1 MPNPKVP
8 TNISDILKAAQKKQ
22 VDISQIKVPPYH
34 DRTDV
39 DDENIEALANN
50 MSEMGQLTPI
60 LVEKISDD
68 EFDLISGLRRY
79 ESALKLNWPSIDA
92 IILENLDEQAR
103 LLLMI
108 TENAQRSDLNDFD
121 LVVSL
126 IHFLAVSTDK
136 KDDEIKT
143 FIYKL
148 KNLDAGNVKGLTFE
162 EKQLKKNMELA
173 LIKTDKYSIKH
184 VINKIRVLDFNPAI
198 IKAMQDRKLTF
209 TTARMLNKIKD
220 EEVLIDLL
228 KQFLS
233 GQITKD
239 ELKKEIKKATAGDA
253 PVIVPFNNTLK
264 KLKDYNK
271 LPEEKQQFIV
281 AKMQE
286 IESLL
291 AS

>member
-8 TNISDILKAAQKKQ
+8 GNISDIIKAGQKRQ

-39 DDENIEALANN
+39 DDENIESLANN

-68 EFDLISGLRRY
+68 DFDLISGLRRF
-79 ESALKLNWPSIDA
+79 ESALKLNWTTIDA
-92 IILENLDEQAR
+92 IILEELDEQSR

-108 TENAQRSDLNDFD
+108 SENAQRTDINDYD

-126 IHFLAVSTDK
+126 IHFLAVSTGK
-136 KDDEIKT
+136 ADDEIKT

-148 KNLDAGNVKGLTFE
+148 KNLDAGNVKDLTFD
-162 EKQLKKNMELA
+162 EKKLKKAMDQA
-173 LIKTDKYSIKH
+173 IVKTDKYSVKH
-184 VINKIRVLDFNPAI
+184 VINKIRVLDFNQVI

-209 TTARMLNKIKD
+209 AYAKMLNKVKD
-220 EEVLIDLL
+220 QEVMKDLL
-228 KQFLS
+228 KRFLS

-239 ELKKEIKKATAGDA
+239 ELKKEIRTLTAGEG
-253 PVIVPFNNTLK
+253 PVILPFNETLK
-264 KLKDYNK
+264 KLRDFKK
-271 LPEEKQQFIV
+271 FPEEKQVFIT
-281 AKMQE
+281 ARMQE
-286 IESLL
+286 IEAFL
-291 AS
+291 AG